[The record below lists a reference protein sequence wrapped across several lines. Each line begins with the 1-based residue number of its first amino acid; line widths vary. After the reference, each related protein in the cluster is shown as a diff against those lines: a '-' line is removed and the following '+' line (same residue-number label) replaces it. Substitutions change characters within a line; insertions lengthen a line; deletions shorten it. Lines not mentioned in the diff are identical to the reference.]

1 MNKLLKPSA
10 FNAELTI
17 PSSKSYMQ
25 RAVALSILAD
35 GQSTLVNPDFSND
48 SRAGLGIAKTLGCDV
63 QELEGRISVTGI
75 RDIRNTTV
83 SVGEAGLGLRLF
95 TPVCAL
101 FGREMTIE
109 GHGTLL
115 TRPMNML
122 EQPMKELGADI
133 SLTNGSYAPI
143 HIHSGI
149 RGGNVEI
156 DGSESS
162 QFLTGLLVALPLA
175 ENDSVLTV
183 KNLKSLP
190 YVQMTIDIIK
200 KFGGEI
206 INEDFKV
213 FRIKGRQ
220 KYTATEYIVEGDW
233 SSAAAHLVAGATSGK
248 AVVRGLNPDSLQA
261 DKAVL
266 EVLRSCGA
274 DVRVSDNEITIE
286 KKELK
291 AFDFDATNCPDLFPV
306 LASLAASCEGDSHI
320 KGVTRLAHKESDRA
334 NAIKDEFQK
343 IGIKVLLD
351 GDIMTITGGKIH
363 GAKVSSHKDHR
374 MAMSMAVC
382 ALNADGI
389 IEVDNAECVGKSYP
403 RFWDDYENSV
413 VSR

>member
-1 MNKLLKPSA
+1 MNKSLKPSA
-10 FNAELTI
+10 YNAGLTI

-35 GQSTLVNPDFSND
+35 GQSILVNPDYSND
-48 SRAGLGIAKTLGCDV
+48 SLAGIGIAKTLGCDV
-63 QELEGRISVTGI
+63 QELDGRIAVAGI
-75 RDIRNTTV
+75 RDIRNTRV

-101 FGREMTIE
+101 FGREMVIE

-122 EQPMKELGADI
+122 ERPMRELGAEI
-133 SLTNGSYAPI
+133 SLTGGSFAPI
-143 HIHSGI
+143 TIHSGI
-149 RGGNVEI
+149 KGGNVEI

-183 KNLKSLP
+183 RNLKSLP
-190 YVQMTIDIIK
+190 YVQMTIDIIR

-206 INEDFKV
+206 VNEDFMV

-220 KYTATEYIVEGDW
+220 RYTATEYVVEGDW
-233 SSAAAHLVAGATSGK
+233 SSAAAHLVAGATSGR

-261 DKAVL
+261 DKAVID
-266 EVLRSCGA
+266 VLRECGA
-274 DVRVSDNEITIE
+274 DVLVSADGITVSRNQ
-286 KKELK
+286 LR

-306 LASLAASCEGDSHI
+306 LASLAASCHGCSHI
-320 KGVTRLAHKESDRA
+320 KGVSRLAHKESDRA

-343 IGIKVLLD
+343 IGITVTLD
-351 GDIMTITGGKIH
+351 GDIMTIAGGRIH
-363 GAKVSSHKDHR
+363 GARVSSHKDHR

-403 RFWDDYENSV
+403 GFWDDYEAAVNS
-413 VSR
+413 